1 MPAIL
6 TVNGMFVSASRP
18 MCKEKE
24 IELIFK
30 VAGERK
36 KHYCNLAA
44 ICKIALEFFEAFL
57 H

>member
-1 MPAIL
+1 
-6 TVNGMFVSASRP
+6 